1 MRWQRIIGWTLAVL
15 GALLL
20 AAAVG
25 GYLFLKS
32 ASFQRL
38 AIRTIIKDANQATG
52 GRAEIG
58 SLDFQASTLTAHLY
72 KITIHGTESPAQP
85 PFLQID
91 KLTVGITIQSLLRR
105 QITLSEL
112 DIEHPVAHVR
122 IDRNGKS
129 NIPQASPN
137 GSSSHT
143 NVFDLAA
150 RHVLLTSGEINY
162 NNQTEPLQAE
172 LYGLRT
178 EITFDALAT
187 RYRGSISYD
196 NGRLRYADRPPFQ
209 HSLDAKFT
217 ATPSQFSLESAVLKV
232 GSSAISL
239 HAELTNYSNPT
250 VKGSYDLHIHT
261 QDFAEMSQPMASQR
275 MTSQRM
281 APAGDVS
288 LSGTIQYHS
297 SNDEPLLRC
306 ISIDGQLASDQ
317 LAILWS
323 EGRLDLRKLHGRY
336 QLADGTL
343 QAQNVGFEAL
353 GGNVT
358 SDINVQ
364 HLDTNV
370 VARVR
375 TSVKGILLQT
385 AQQAMR
391 GLELQH
397 VNLGGRIDGTVEAS
411 WTGSLRNL
419 RAHADL
425 SCSAPTT
432 SGAQE
437 PSSVIP
443 VEGAIHASYDGRQNS
458 ISFRQTTLRIPA
470 ATVAAQGAVRNHSNL
485 QIHGTANDLH
495 QLATLVSALRG
506 AQSPLEIA
514 GSASVT
520 AVVQGSMQR
529 PLLTG
534 QFSAENLRVEGS
546 QWNSA
551 TFNFR
556 ATPSEIALQNAILVN
571 AHRGKASLT
580 ASVGLHNWSYL
591 PSSPVAATL
600 SVQRLA
606 VADVRRLAHL
616 QYPVSGDLSADISFR
631 GSEISPAGNGTARID
646 NARAYGESVQHLGA
660 KFQADK
666 SSINST
672 LDVTMP
678 AGSANATVS
687 YTPKTKAYTVRLN
700 APSVVLQKLQI
711 VQAKNLGLAGTL
723 TLSANGEGTID
734 NPQLTASI
742 AVPQLQLRDK
752 SISQI
757 KGDLRIANQRA
768 ELGFDSQIVQASIH
782 SHGVVNLSGD
792 YYTEASIDTT
802 SVPLNPLLALY
813 ISNLPHGFKGETELH
828 ATLKGPLK
836 DKSKIE
842 AHLTI
847 PTLKASYQTSEN
859 QTSENQTSENQAP
872 GNQTLE
878 IAAASPIRA
887 DYSHAV
893 ITLQPAEIR
902 GTGTSLRMQGSLPLD
917 ANSLP
922 DLTAKGSVDFRIV
935 RIIEPDVQS
944 SGILALDIHASGTAK
959 NPVVQGQVHLQDVAL
974 STPTA
979 PLGVQKLNGTLDI
992 GNGAVRLSSLAGEV
1006 GGGQIS
1012 LGGSVSYQPNLQ
1024 FNLSMQSKSV
1034 RLLYPDGLRTVL
1046 DGNLVLSGTKEASTL
1061 NGRVLIDS
1069 LSFTPDFDL
1078 VKFSNQFSGTTIP
1091 AEPGLADNVKLAVV
1105 VQSKGNLNANSSKV
1119 TLEGQM
1125 NLQVTGTAADPVIIG
1140 RADLTSGE
1148 LFYRNVRYQLQR
1160 GIITFDNPNETEPV
1174 MNVSATTTIEQY
1186 NLTLSVRGTFD
1197 KLATSYTSDPPLA
1210 TADIINL
1217 IAQGHTTQEQLAGS
1231 QSTDSIIASQVTS
1244 QVTSSIQ
1251 QLAGISSLQIDPL
1264 VGGNNQNPSAR
1275 VAIQQRVTKNF
1286 LFTFSTDLSMPGTEV
1301 VQGDYQLNRRWSVSL
1316 TRDEVGGISVGGKYH
1331 TKF

>member
-1 MRWQRIIGWTLAVL
+1 MRWRRIIGWTLAVL

-20 AAAVG
+20 ASAVG

-38 AIRTIIKDANQATG
+38 AIRTIIKDADQASG
-52 GRAEIG
+52 GRTEIG
-58 SLDFQASTLTAHLY
+58 NLDFQASTLTAHLY
-72 KITIHGTESPAQP
+72 KITLHGTEPPAQP
-85 PFLQID
+85 PLLQID
-91 KLTVGITIQSLLRR
+91 KLTVGIKIESLLRR
-105 QITLSEL
+105 QITLREL
-112 DIEHPVAHVR
+112 DIEHPVARVR
-122 IDRNGKS
+122 VDRDGKS
-129 NIPQASPN
+129 NIPQAPN
-137 GSSSHT
+137 HARGSQT

-150 RHVLLTSGEINY
+150 RHVLLSNGEISY
-162 NNQTEPLQAE
+162 NDQTEPLEAE
-172 LYGLRT
+172 WFGLRT
-178 EITFDALAT
+178 EINFDALAT

-196 NGRLRYADRPPFQ
+196 NGRLRYADHRPFQ
-209 HSLDAKFT
+209 HGLDAKFT
-217 ATPSQFSLESAVLKV
+217 ATPSQFSLQSAVLKV
-232 GSSAISL
+232 GSSAMSL
-239 HAELTNYSNPT
+239 HAELTNYSDPT
-250 VKGSYDLHIHT
+250 VKGSYDLRIHT
-261 QDFAEMSQPMASQR
+261 PDLAELSQPIGSQGMASQR
-275 MTSQRM
+275 TSSKRM

-297 SNDEPLLRC
+297 SNHAALLRC
-306 ISIDGQLASDQ
+306 IAIDGQLVSDQ
-317 LAILWS
+317 LAILS
-323 EGRLDLRKLHGRY
+323 PEGRLDLRKLHGRY
-336 QLADGTL
+336 QLAEGTL
-343 QAQNVGFEAL
+343 QAQNIGFEVL

-364 HLDTNV
+364 HLETNV

-375 TSVKGILLQT
+375 TAVKGISLQT

-391 GLELQH
+391 GLELHH
-397 VNLGGRIDGTVEAS
+397 VNVVGRIDGTVDAS
-411 WTGSLRNL
+411 WIGSVRNL
-419 RAHADL
+419 RARTDL
-425 SCSAPTT
+425 SFSAPRT
-432 SGAQE
+432 SGAQQA
-437 PSSVIP
+437 SSAVP
-443 VEGAIHASYDGRQNS
+443 VEGEIHGAYDGPQNS
-458 ISFRQTTLRIPA
+458 ISFRQTNLRIPS
-470 ATVAAQGAVRNHSNL
+470 ATLAVQGTVSHRSSL
-485 QIHGTANDLH
+485 QIQVTTNDLH

-506 AQSPLEIA
+506 AQSPPEIA

-520 AVVQGSMQR
+520 AVVQGSTQR
-529 PLLTG
+529 PLFTG
-534 QFSAENLRVEGS
+534 QFKAENLRVEGS
-546 QWNSA
+546 QWKSA
-551 TFNFR
+551 TFHFR
-556 ATPSEIALQNAILVN
+556 ASSSEIALQNAILVN
-571 AHRGKASLT
+571 ARQGKASLT

-591 PSSPVAATL
+591 PSSRVAAAL
-600 SVQRLA
+600 SVRSLA
-606 VADVRRLAHL
+606 VADVQRLANVH
-616 QYPVSGDLSADISFR
+616 YPVSGDLSADISFR
-631 GSEISPAGNGTARID
+631 GSEISPAGNGTARIV
-646 NARAYGESVQHLGA
+646 NARAYGESVQHLAA

-666 SSINST
+666 TFLKST
-672 LDVTMP
+672 LDISMP

-687 YTPKTKAYTVRLN
+687 YAPKTKAYTVRLN
-700 APSVVLQKLQI
+700 APSVVLQKLQM

-757 KGDLRIANQRA
+757 KGDLRLANQRA
-768 ELGFDSQIVQASIH
+768 ELAVDSQIAQASIH
-782 SHGVVNLSGD
+782 SHGVVNLNGD
-792 YYTEASIDTT
+792 YYTEASIDST
-802 SVPLNPLLALY
+802 SVPLNPLLAMY
-813 ISNLPHGFKGETELH
+813 ISNLPQGFKGETELH

-847 PTLKASYQTSEN
+847 PTLKASYQMSEN
-859 QTSENQTSENQAP
+859 QTSENQTP

-902 GTGTSLRMQGSLPLD
+902 GTGTSLRLQGTLPLEG
-917 ANSLP
+917 NSTP
-922 DLTAKGSVDFRIV
+922 NLTANGSVDFRVV
-935 RIIEPDVQS
+935 RIFEPDVQS

-959 NPVVQGQVHLQDVAL
+959 NPVVQGQVHLQDIAF

-992 GNGAVRLSSLAGEV
+992 GNGAVRLSSVAGEV

-1012 LGGSVSYQPNLQ
+1012 LGGSISYQPSLL
-1024 FNLSMQSKSV
+1024 FNLTMQSKSV

-1046 DGNLVLSGTKEASTL
+1046 DGNLVLSGTKETSTL
-1061 NGRVLIDS
+1061 NGRVLIDN

-1078 VKFSNQFSGTTIP
+1078 AKFSNQFSGTTVP
-1091 AEPGLADNVKLAVV
+1091 AQPGLADNIKLAVV
-1105 VQSKGNLNANSSKV
+1105 VQSTGNLNANSSKV

-1125 NLQVTGTAADPVIIG
+1125 NLQVTGTAANPVIIG
-1140 RADLTSGE
+1140 RTDLTSGE

-1160 GIITFDNPNETEPV
+1160 GIVTFNNPNETEPM

-1186 NLTLSVRGTFD
+1186 NLTLTVRGTFD
-1197 KLATSYTSDPPLA
+1197 KLITSYTSDPPLA

-1217 IAQGHTTQEQLAGS
+1217 IAQGHTTQEQNAAG

-1244 QVTSSIQ
+1244 QVSSGIQ

-1264 VGGNNQNPSAR
+1264 LGGNNQNPSAR

-1286 LFTFSTDLSMPGTEV
+1286 LFTFSTDLSQPGTEV
-1301 VQGDYQLNRRWSVSL
+1301 VQGDYQLNQRWSVSL
-1316 TRDEVGGISVGGKYH
+1316 TRNEVGGISVGGKYH

>member
-1 MRWQRIIGWTLAVL
+1 MRWRRIIGWTLAFL

-58 SLDFQASTLTAHLY
+58 NFDFQASTLTAHLY
-72 KITIHGTESPAQP
+72 NITIHGTEPPAQP
-85 PFLQID
+85 PLLQID
-91 KLTVGITIQSLLRR
+91 KLTVGIKIVSLLRR

-112 DIEHPVAHVR
+112 DIEHPVARVR
-122 IDRNGKS
+122 VDRDGKS
-129 NIPQASPN
+129 NIPQAPSN
-137 GSSSHT
+137 ASGSHT
-143 NVFDLAA
+143 DVFDLAA
-150 RHVLLTSGEINY
+150 RHVLLTNGEISY
-162 NNQTEPLQAE
+162 NDQTEALEAE

-178 EITFDALAT
+178 EINFDALAT

-196 NGRLRYADRPPFQ
+196 NGRLRYADRRPFQ
-209 HSLDAKFT
+209 HGLDAKFT
-217 ATPSQFSLESAVLKV
+217 ATPSQFSLQSAVLKV

-250 VKGSYDLHIHT
+250 VKGAYDLRIHT
-261 QDFAEMSQPMASQR
+261 QDFASFSHPI
-275 MTSQRM
+275 T
-281 APAGDVS
+281 PAGDVS

-297 SNDEPLLRC
+297 SNHDPLLRC

-317 LAILWS
+317 LAILSS
-323 EGRLDLRKLHGRY
+323 EGRLDVRKLHGRY

-343 QAQNVGFEAL
+343 QAHDVAFEAL
-353 GGNVT
+353 GGNVS
-358 SDINVQ
+358 SDISVQ

-370 VARVR
+370 LARVR
-375 TSVKGILLQT
+375 TAVKGISLQT

-397 VNLGGRIDGTVEAS
+397 VNLVGRIDGTLDAS
-411 WTGSLRNL
+411 WTGSVRNL
-419 RAHADL
+419 RARTDL
-425 SCSAPTT
+425 SFSAPRT
-432 SGAQE
+432 SGAQQ
-437 PSSVIP
+437 SSSGIP
-443 VEGAIHASYDGRQNS
+443 VEGAIHAYYDGPQNS
-458 ISFRQTTLRIPA
+458 ISFRQTTLRIPS
-470 ATVAAQGAVRNHSNL
+470 ATVAVQGTVSEHSTL
-485 QIHGTANDLH
+485 QIQGTANDLH

-506 AQSPLEIA
+506 AQSPPEIA

-534 QFSAENLRVEGS
+534 QFKAENLRVEGS
-546 QWNSA
+546 QWNTA
-551 TFNFR
+551 TLNFR
-556 ATPSEIALQNAILVN
+556 ASPSEIALQNATLVN
-571 AHRGKASLT
+571 AHQGKASLT
-580 ASVGLHNWSYL
+580 ASVGLRNWSYL
-591 PSSPVAATL
+591 PSSPVTATL

-606 VADVRRLAHL
+606 VADLQRLANVH
-616 QYPVSGDLSADISFR
+616 YPVSGDLSADISFR

-646 NARAYGESVQHLGA
+646 NARAYGESVQHLAA

-666 SSINST
+666 NSLSST
-672 LDVTMP
+672 LDVSVP

-687 YTPKTKAYTVRLN
+687 YAPKTKAYTVHLN

-723 TLSANGEGTID
+723 TLSANGEGTLY

-757 KGDLRIANQRA
+757 KGDLRVNNQRA
-768 ELGFDSQIVQASIH
+768 ELVFDSQIAQASIH
-782 SHGVVNLSGD
+782 SRGVVNLNGD

-802 SVPLNPLLALY
+802 SLPLNPLLAMY
-813 ISNLPHGFKGETELH
+813 VSNLPQGFKGETELH

-847 PTLKASYQTSEN
+847 PTLRASYQTSEN
-859 QTSENQTSENQAP
+859 QSSENQAP
-872 GNQTLE
+872 ENQTLE

-902 GTGTSLRMQGSLPLD
+902 GTGTSLRLQGSLPLD
-917 ANSLP
+917 GNSTP
-922 DLTAKGSVDFRIV
+922 NLTAKGSVDFRIV
-935 RIIEPDVQS
+935 RIVEPDVQS

-959 NPVVQGQVHLQDVAL
+959 NLAVQGQVHLQNVAL

-992 GNGAVRLSSLAGEV
+992 GNGAVRLSNLAGEV

-1012 LGGSVSYQPNLQ
+1012 LGGTVSYQPNLQ
-1024 FNLSMQSKSV
+1024 FNLTMQSKSV

-1046 DGNLVLSGTKEASTL
+1046 DGNLVLSGTKDASTL

-1078 VKFSNQFSGTTIP
+1078 VKFSNQFSGTTVP
-1091 AEPGLADNVKLAVV
+1091 AEPGLADNIKLAVV
-1105 VQSKGNLNANSSKV
+1105 VQSKGNLNANSSKIS
-1119 TLEGQM
+1119 LEGQM
-1125 NLQVTGTAADPVIIG
+1125 NLQVIGTAANPVIIG
-1140 RADLTSGE
+1140 RTDLTSGE

-1160 GIITFDNPNETEPV
+1160 GIVTFDNPNETEPV
-1174 MNVSATTTIEQY
+1174 MNVSATTTIQQY

-1197 KLATSYTSDPPLA
+1197 KLITSYTSDPPLA

-1217 IAQGHTTQEQLAGS
+1217 IAQGHTTQEQLAAS

-1264 VGGNNQNPSAR
+1264 LGGNNQNPSAR

-1286 LFTFSTDLSMPGTEV
+1286 LFTFSTDLSQPGTEV
-1301 VQGDYQLNRRWSVSL
+1301 VQGDYQLNKRWSVSL
-1316 TRDEVGGISVGGKYH
+1316 TRNEVGGVSVDGKYH

>member
-1 MRWQRIIGWTLAVL
+1 MRWRRIVGWTLAVL

-38 AIRTIIKDANQATG
+38 AIRTIMKDANQATG

-58 SLDFQASTLTAHLY
+58 NLDFQASTLTAHLY
-72 KITIHGTESPAQP
+72 KITIHGNEPPAQP
-85 PFLQID
+85 PLLQID
-91 KLTVGITIQSLLRR
+91 KLTVGIQIESLLRR

-122 IDRNGKS
+122 IDRDGKS
-129 NIPQASPN
+129 NIPQTPNNAS
-137 GSSSHT
+137 GSHT

-150 RHVLLTSGEINY
+150 RHVLLTNGEISY
-162 NNQTEPLQAE
+162 NNQTQPLEAE

-178 EITFDALAT
+178 EINFEALAA
-187 RYRGSISYD
+187 RYRGSISYPD
-196 NGRLRYADRPPFQ
+196 GRLRYADRRPFQ
-209 HSLDAKFT
+209 HGLDAKFT
-217 ATPSQFSLESAVLKV
+217 ATPSQFSLQSAVLKV

-250 VKGSYDLHIHT
+250 VKGSYDLRIHT
-261 QDFAEMSQPMASQR
+261 QDLAELSQPIASQGMASQR
-275 MTSQRM
+275 TTSKRM

-297 SNDEPLLRC
+297 SNHDPLLRC

-317 LAILWS
+317 LAILSS

-343 QAQNVGFEAL
+343 QAHDVAFEVL

-358 SDINVQ
+358 TDIHVQ

-375 TSVKGILLQT
+375 TAVKGISLQT

-397 VNLGGRIDGTVEAS
+397 VNLVGRIDGTVDAS
-411 WTGSLRNL
+411 WTGSVRNL
-419 RAHADL
+419 RARTDL
-425 SCSAPTT
+425 SFSAPRT
-432 SGAQE
+432 SGAQQ
-437 PSSVIP
+437 PSSAIP
-443 VEGAIHASYDGRQNS
+443 VEGAIHASYDGPQNS
-458 ISFRQTTLRIPA
+458 ISFRQTTLRIPS
-470 ATVAAQGAVRNHSNL
+470 ATLAVQGAVSNHSSL
-485 QIHGTANDLH
+485 QIQGTANDLH

-506 AQSPLEIA
+506 AQSPPEIA

-520 AVVQGSMQR
+520 AVVQGSTQR

-534 QFSAENLRVEGS
+534 QFKAENLRVEGS

-556 ATPSEIALQNAILVN
+556 ASPSEIALQNAILVN
-571 AHRGKASLT
+571 AHQGKASFT

-606 VADVRRLAHL
+606 VADVQRLANVH
-616 QYPVSGDLSADISFR
+616 YPVSGTLSGDISFR
-631 GSEISPAGNGTARID
+631 GSEIRPAGNGPARID

-666 SSINST
+666 NSLSST
-672 LDVTMP
+672 LDVKVP

-687 YTPKTKAYTVRLN
+687 YAPKTKAYTVHLN

-752 SISQI
+752 SVSQI
-757 KGDLRIANQRA
+757 KGDLRVANQRA
-768 ELGFDSQIVQASIH
+768 ELAFDSQIAQASVH
-782 SHGVVNLSGD
+782 SRGVVNLNGD

-802 SVPLNPLLALY
+802 SVPLNPLLAMYL
-813 ISNLPHGFKGETELH
+813 SNLPQGFKGETELH
-828 ATLKGPLK
+828 ATLKGPLR
-836 DKSKIE
+836 DRSKIE

-847 PTLKASYQTSEN
+847 PTLKASYQMPEN
-859 QTSENQTSENQAP
+859 QSPE
-872 GNQTLE
+872 NQTLE

-902 GTGTSLRMQGSLPLD
+902 GTGTALRLQGSLPLD
-917 ANSLP
+917 GNSTP
-922 DLTAKGSVDFRIV
+922 NLTAKGSVDFRIV
-935 RIIEPDVQS
+935 RIFEPDVQS

-959 NPVVQGQVHLQDVAL
+959 NPAVQGQVRLQDVAL

-1012 LGGSVSYQPNLQ
+1012 LGGSISYQPSLQ
-1024 FNLSMQSKSV
+1024 FNLTMQSKSV

-1046 DGNLVLSGTKEASTL
+1046 DGNLVLSGTKDASTL
-1061 NGRVLIDS
+1061 NGRVLIQS

-1078 VKFSNQFSGTTIP
+1078 VKFSNQFSGTTVP
-1091 AEPGLADNVKLAVV
+1091 AEPGLADNIKPAAV

-1119 TLEGQM
+1119 SLEGQM
-1125 NLQVTGTAADPVIIG
+1125 NLQVIGTAANPVIIG
-1140 RADLTSGE
+1140 RTDLTSGE

-1160 GIITFDNPNETEPV
+1160 GIVTFDNPNETEPV
-1174 MNVSATTTIEQY
+1174 MNVSATTTIQQY
-1186 NLTLSVRGTFD
+1186 NLTLSVLGTFD
-1197 KLATSYTSDPPLA
+1197 KLTTSYTSDPPLA

-1244 QVTSSIQ
+1244 QVSSSIQ

-1264 VGGNNQNPSAR
+1264 LGGNNQNPSAR

-1286 LFTFSTDLSMPGTEV
+1286 LFTFSTDLSQPGTEV
-1301 VQGDYQLNRRWSVSL
+1301 VQGDYQLNKRWSVSL
-1316 TRDEVGGISVGGKYH
+1316 TRNEVGGISVGGKYH